1 MALLQQII
9 NGLSLGSI
17 YALIAL
23 GYTMVYGIIKL
34 INFAHG
40 DIYMIGAFIGLY
52 CGKNL
57 GLSLLPTLIISM
69 IGAALC
75 GVIIEKVA
83 YKPLRNSPRITLL
96 ITAIGIS
103 LLLENGMKLAVGSS
117 PKAFPK
123 LLSTEVIKL
132 GSLSLETSKILMLVV
147 SIMLVVF
154 LQFIVF
160 KTKIGKAMRA
170 ASYDIEAASLMG
182 INVNNIISITF
193 AIGSALAGAA
203 GVLVSLA
210 FKVVEPYMGM
220 IPGLK
225 SFIAA
230 VLGGIGSI
238 PGALKGLL
246 TLSCINIIMA
256 IALNL
261 ITGITGQLSLG
272 NAGFMAIGA
281 YTSVYFSVKVGTPFI
296 ISILLG
302 AILAGVISIIIGI
315 PTLKL
320 KGDYFAITTLGVGE
334 ITRVLIT
341 NMDIVGGARGFTG
354 IPTNTTLNV
363 AYFAMILILIV
374 VVNIAKSSK
383 GRALIAIR
391 ENEIAAEAMGVNII
405 KYKVTAFF
413 IAALLTGFAG
423 GLFAHYTGF
432 IQPTNFNFMKSIEIV
447 TFVVLGGMGSIT
459 GSVIAAIFLTILPES
474 LRTLSDYRMVIY
486 SLSLVI
492 LMIFRPQG
500 LLGTLEITDIYRI
513 IKNKIMRKK
522 SNSNDK
528 NIAKEG

>member
-132 GSLSLETSKILMLVV
+132 GSLSIETSKILMLVV

-225 SFIAA
+225 AFIAA

-238 PGALKGLL
+238 PGALIGGLL
-246 TLSCINIIMA
+246 IGLTDAIVFAILII
-256 IALNL
+256 
-261 ITGITGQLSLG
+261 
-272 NAGFMAIGA
+272 
-281 YTSVYFSVKVGTPFI
+281 
-296 ISILLG
+296 ILL
-302 AILAGVISIIIGI
+302 VKPS
-315 PTLKL
+315 
-320 KGDYFAITTLGVGE
+320 
-334 ITRVLIT
+334 
-341 NMDIVGGARGFTG
+341 
-354 IPTNTTLNV
+354 
-363 AYFAMILILIV
+363 
-374 VVNIAKSSK
+374 
-383 GRALIAIR
+383 
-391 ENEIAAEAMGVNII
+391 
-405 KYKVTAFF
+405 
-413 IAALLTGFAG
+413 
-423 GLFAHYTGF
+423 
-432 IQPTNFNFMKSIEIV
+432 
-447 TFVVLGGMGSIT
+447 
-459 GSVIAAIFLTILPES
+459 
-474 LRTLSDYRMVIY
+474 
-486 SLSLVI
+486 
-492 LMIFRPQG
+492 G
-500 LLGTLEITDIYRI
+500 LLG
-513 IKNKIMRKK
+513 IKINEKV
-522 SNSNDK
+522 
-528 NIAKEG
+528 

>member
-9 NGLSLGSI
+9 NGLSLVSI

-83 YKPLRNSPRITLL
+83 YKPLRNSQRITLL

-225 SFIAA
+225 AFIAV

-238 PGALKGLL
+238 PGALIGGLL
-246 TLSCINIIMA
+246 IGLTETLTKAYISTILSDAIVFAILII
-256 IALNL
+256 
-261 ITGITGQLSLG
+261 
-272 NAGFMAIGA
+272 
-281 YTSVYFSVKVGTPFI
+281 
-296 ISILLG
+296 ILL
-302 AILAGVISIIIGI
+302 VKPS
-315 PTLKL
+315 
-320 KGDYFAITTLGVGE
+320 
-334 ITRVLIT
+334 
-341 NMDIVGGARGFTG
+341 
-354 IPTNTTLNV
+354 
-363 AYFAMILILIV
+363 
-374 VVNIAKSSK
+374 
-383 GRALIAIR
+383 
-391 ENEIAAEAMGVNII
+391 
-405 KYKVTAFF
+405 
-413 IAALLTGFAG
+413 
-423 GLFAHYTGF
+423 
-432 IQPTNFNFMKSIEIV
+432 
-447 TFVVLGGMGSIT
+447 
-459 GSVIAAIFLTILPES
+459 
-474 LRTLSDYRMVIY
+474 
-486 SLSLVI
+486 
-492 LMIFRPQG
+492 G
-500 LLGTLEITDIYRI
+500 LLG
-513 IKNKIMRKK
+513 IKINEKV
-522 SNSNDK
+522 
-528 NIAKEG
+528 